1 MNKRLV
7 IYTLTAIA
15 FAGCHTKNMTE
26 AERFDASV
34 REELPFAVDSLRWL
48 DGVDMA
54 TYQFACK
61 DYVATPPDAF
71 IGLDGSLNVYNNFL
85 FEKPTRQSED
95 MVWRNV
101 VVSKTQLEE
110 AARRGDLAP
119 AYMAAT
125 KDRIDIREGRPQK
138 YGTQLNCPVLDSL
151 RVNEWRQEVG
161 LPPIEVK

>member
-7 IYTLTAIA
+7 IYALTAIA
-15 FAGCHTKNMTE
+15 FAGCRTKNMTE

-34 REELPFAVDSLRWL
+34 REELPFDVDSLRWL

-71 IGLDGSLNVYNNFL
+71 IGLDGALNVYNNFL

-101 VVSKTQLEE
+101 VVSKKNQ
-110 AARRGDLAP
+110 RIICI
-119 AYMAAT
+119 
-125 KDRIDIREGRPQK
+125 DRYLSEGRTK
-138 YGTQLNCPVLDSL
+138 GFVYVLQSETKRFPTL
-151 RVNEWRQEVG
+151 G
-161 LPPIEVK
+161 L